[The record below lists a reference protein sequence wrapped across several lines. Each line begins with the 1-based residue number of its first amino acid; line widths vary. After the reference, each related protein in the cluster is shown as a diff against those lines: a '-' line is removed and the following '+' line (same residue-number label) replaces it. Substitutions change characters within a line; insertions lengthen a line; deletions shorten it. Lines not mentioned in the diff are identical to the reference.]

1 MLDDTLNNPE
11 LIEHRVRE
19 RAFALWQEAGCPDG
33 RADEFWHRA
42 RDVELG
48 LNMPAEAQIDA
59 AGDDS
64 FPASDPTNFAAF

>member
-1 MLDDTLNNPE
+1 MPDDTLNNAE

-19 RAFALWQEAGCPDG
+19 RAFSMWQEAGCPEG

-48 LNMPAEAQIDA
+48 LRLPAETQIDQ
-59 AGDDS
+59 AGEDS
-64 FPASDPTNFAAF
+64 FPASDPTNFASF